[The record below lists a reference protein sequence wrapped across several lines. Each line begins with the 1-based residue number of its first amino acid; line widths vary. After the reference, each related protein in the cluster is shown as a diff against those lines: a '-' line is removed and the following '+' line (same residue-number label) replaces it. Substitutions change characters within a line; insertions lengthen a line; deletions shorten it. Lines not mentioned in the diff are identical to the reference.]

1 MELEINFGEQSKETK
16 AIRGVAKFA
25 EKNEEFLVAFEKFVM
40 ESGALGLAANQLIVD
55 GKVCKHRVCGFN
67 NNGTFEL
74 WINPKLLE
82 VKGQPQPE
90 IATCLTFGFE
100 RLVVADRVKGVKVS
114 YANTEGKVNKE
125 IFEDSEKCQ
134 AVQHVLDHLDGIPMY
149 TMPLPT
155 DIDDTVVDPKDVI
168 NIQEEPNP
176 KTTKNKIKRE
186 RKKKERK
193 KRKF

>member
-1 MELEINFGEQSKETK
+1 MKLEINFGEQSKETK
-16 AIRGVAKFA
+16 TIRGVAKFA
-25 EKNEEFLVAFEKFVM
+25 EKNESFIKAFKKFVM

-55 GKVCKHRVCGFN
+55 GKVCKYRVCGFN

-74 WINPKLLE
+74 WVNPKLLE
-82 VKGQPQPE
+82 VKGQPQPA
-90 IATCLTFGFE
+90 ISTCLTFGFE
-100 RLVVADRVKGVKVS
+100 QLVVADRVSGVKVS
-114 YANTEGKVNKE
+114 YADTEGKVHKE

-134 AVQHVLDHLDGIPMY
+134 VVQHVLDHLDGIPMY

-155 DIDDTVVDPKDVI
+155 DIDDTVIDPKDVM
-168 NIQEEPNP
+168 NIEEDNP

-186 RKKKERK
+186 RKKKDRK